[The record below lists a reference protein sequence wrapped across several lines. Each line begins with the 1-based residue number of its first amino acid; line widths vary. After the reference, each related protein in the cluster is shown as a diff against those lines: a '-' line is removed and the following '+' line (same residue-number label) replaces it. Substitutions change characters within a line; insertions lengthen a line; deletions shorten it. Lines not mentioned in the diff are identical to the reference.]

1 MAAYFFDSS
10 ALVKRF
16 ANEKGTVWVINLFR
30 RTPPNAYYA
39 ARITFVEVSSSLAR
53 KLRSDEIKSDSESK
67 TFRRLRRIFD
77 SGIENIEISP
87 SLIRYSADLAR
98 KHLLR
103 AYDAVQLAAALE
115 VSFERTDASLSEL
128 IFVCADNALNKAALA
143 EGLTVQNPNDHS

>member
-10 ALVKRF
+10 SLVKRF
-16 ANEKGTVWVINLFR
+16 ANEKGTLRVISLFR
-30 RTPPNAYYA
+30 SGSTAYYA

-53 KLRSDEIKSDSESK
+53 KVRDGEIKSDSDGK
-67 TFRRLRRIFD
+67 TFRRLQRLFD
-77 SGIENIEISP
+77 YGIEIVEISP
-87 SLIRYSADLAR
+87 WLIGYSAHLVR

-115 VSFERTDASLSEL
+115 ISFERTDAGLSEL

-143 EGLTVQNPNDHS
+143 EGLTVENPNDYA